1 MISKNIIAA
10 ADIKIGQ
17 LVAAA
22 DNYQVIATSTAGRHA
37 NQRLR
42 LAVYVQCVTPVE
54 LFQSTKPIIGI
65 ATTNALKGRS
75 VTLLIQG
82 SMPAPARLLAQLGMK
97 KRVPFQDIRS
107 LRVRRLLRNLKRH

>member
-42 LAVYVQCVTPVE
+42 LAVYAQCVTPFS
-54 LFQSTKPIIGI
+54 LFESSQQTIVGI
-65 ATTNALKGRS
+65 ATTNALKGRI

-82 SMPAPARLLAQLGMK
+82 NMTAPARLLAQLGMK
-97 KRVPFQDIRS
+97 KRGLFDPKQD
-107 LRVRRLLRNLKRH
+107 